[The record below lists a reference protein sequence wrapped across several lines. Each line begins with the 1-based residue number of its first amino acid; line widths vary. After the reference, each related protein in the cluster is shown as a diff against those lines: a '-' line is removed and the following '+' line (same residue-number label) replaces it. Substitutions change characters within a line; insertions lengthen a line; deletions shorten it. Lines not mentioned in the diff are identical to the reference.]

1 MLVWRLVGL
10 ALVVVWSQSV
20 RPTWAEG
27 LARTPMGFDVL
38 ALAGAALALAGP
50 SLVVLAF
57 SSVAGLWFL
66 YEIVVAESTQFIADE
81 YIVHAGLP
89 VLGFV
94 LALAAVIQLRDASRE
109 EVDSRV
115 DLAHLRLFR
124 VSAAT
129 TLLLAGLHKINSGF
143 FDPSVSCAQLGA
155 RISQWWAVP
164 DLHGGPAA
172 VVAFELACP
181 LLLCCYPRLGVMLVV
196 LIMAAMAHIG
206 PAGFA
211 TTVVVLGLAF
221 FSPADRR
228 LVEGFMARRGLQLAL
243 ALALLLLLGF
253 MRYSGPNPWFR
264 FGVFQA
270 VGGVIFVLAAHVGLA
285 RARERYRRG
294 GASALLR
301 PAFFE
306 WRRHAPRRAWPGLTS
321 WLLILAMLNGL
332 SPYLGFKFRL
342 SVAMLSNLRT
352 DDSQWNHYLFPR
364 WMDLREHDAYIHASW
379 EPAPGVPSPK
389 GLDPS
394 GVYQRDSFL
403 AALEQ
408 LMRKQARGTLQ
419 LRHAGEAASFE
430 LPGAY
435 LQLRSWAHS
444 APQSRMAQDEL
455 TPAGRPQHCIH

>member
-20 RPTWAEG
+20 RPTWVEG
-27 LARTPMGFDVL
+27 LAKTPMGFDAL

-50 SLVVLAF
+50 SLIVLAF

-66 YEIVVAESTQFIADE
+66 YEIVIAESTQFIADE

-89 VLGFV
+89 VLGFG
-94 LALAAVIQLRDASRE
+94 LALAATIQLRGAPQAELD
-109 EVDSRV
+109 DRV

-124 VSAAT
+124 VSATT
-129 TLLLAGLHKINSGF
+129 TLLLAGLHKLNSGF
-143 FDPSVSCAQLGA
+143 FDPAVSCARLGA
-155 RISQWWAVP
+155 RISEFWAVP
-164 DLHGGPAA
+164 DLHAGPAA

-181 LLLCCYPRLGVMLVV
+181 VLLCCYPRLGVMMVV
-196 LIMAAMAHIG
+196 VIMAAMAHIG

-211 TTVVVLGLAF
+211 TTVIVLGMAF
-221 FSPADRR
+221 LSPADRR
-228 LVEGFMARRGLQLAL
+228 LVERFMARRGLQLAL
-243 ALALLLLLGF
+243 AVTLLLLLGF
-253 MRYSGPNPWFR
+253 MRYVGPNPWFR

-270 VGGVIFVLAAHVGLA
+270 VGATIFVLAAHVGGA
-285 RARERYRRG
+285 RAGERYRRG
-294 GASALLR
+294 GMRAVLR
-301 PAFFE
+301 PAFLE

-352 DDSQWNHYLFPR
+352 DDSQWNHYVFPR

-379 EPAPGVPSPK
+379 EPAAGSVSRK
-389 GLDPS
+389 KFDPS
-394 GVYQRDSFL
+394 GVYQRDSFVAL
-403 AALEQ
+403 LEQ
-408 LMRKQARGTLQ
+408 LMRKQARGTLRVQ
-419 LRHAGEAASFE
+419 HEGESAEFE
-430 LPGAY
+430 LPGDY
-435 LQLRSWAHS
+435 LQLRSWAQT

-455 TPAGRPQHCIH
+455 TPPGRPQHCIH